1 MLNNKH
7 SSDLYAKKKRWKV
20 ALSII
25 AVVIVTLSMYYT
37 NNLVKRFGLQEQ
49 RQMTMWAEAVQTH
62 AELMNYTE
70 VFFNEV
76 SMQESKRVE
85 LLAMAYRRFLAASS
99 DENISVYL
107 DIIQS
112 NISIPVVITDS
123 DNNITL
129 SINLPKKHQDKE
141 IFDAEMRND
150 FSIYPPIKIDIYGK
164 ESSLYY
170 NESLIYTELRNVL
183 DDMFTFFINDV
194 ADNAAGVPVIIL
206 NQDRSHILS
215 FGNLDESNM
224 SNSDYVQ
231 KQIDIMSSEN
241 MPIEVNYLDGEKA
254 YIYYRSSDLLRI
266 VRYFPIIQILVFIFF
281 IIVAYLLFSY
291 ARRSEQNQVWAG
303 MAKETAHQIGT
314 PLTSLMGWIE
324 LLKMQD
330 TPFIG
335 TTEMEK
341 DIDRMKTITERFS
354 KIGSIPTL
362 EAHDVTAAVNDT
374 MNYLKRRFSN
384 NKFEFDIKIPNREL
398 VVPLDAALFSWVLEN
413 LTKNAL
419 DAMEDHGKLTV
430 EMTEDAENIY
440 IDVTDTGKGMQ
451 RSAYKQIFQPGY
463 TSKKRGWGLGL
474 SLARRIIEDYHK
486 GKIFVKNS
494 IVGQGTTFRIALKK
508 TTSQQDYKT
517 TRN

>member
-1 MLNNKH
+1 MFDNK
-7 SSDLYAKKKRWKV
+7 SADLYAKKKRWKI
-20 ALSII
+20 ALSIV
-25 AVVIVTLSMYYT
+25 AVVIVILSMYYT
-37 NNLVKRFGLQEQ
+37 NNLVKKFALQEQ
-49 RQMTMWAEAVQTH
+49 RQMGMWAEAVQTH

-76 SMQESKRVE
+76 SNQESKRVE
-85 LLAMAYRRFLAASS
+85 LLAMAYRRFLAATS
-99 DENISVYL
+99 DENIGVYL
-107 DIIQS
+107 DIIRS

-129 SINLPKKHQDKE
+129 SINLHKKHQNKT
-141 IFDAEMRND
+141 IFDAEMEED

-206 NQDRSHILS
+206 NQSGNEILS
-215 FGNLDESNM
+215 YGNLDASQMN
-224 SNSDYVQ
+224 NSDYVQ
-231 KQIDIMSSEN
+231 EQIDIMRDEN
-241 MPIEVNYLDGEKA
+241 MPIEVNYLNGEKA

-266 VRYFPIIQILVFIFF
+266 VSYFPIIQIFVFTFF

-341 DIDRMKTITERFS
+341 DIERMKTITERFS

-362 EAHDVTAAVNDT
+362 ELHDVTSSVNDT

-384 NKFEFDIKIPNREL
+384 NKFEFDLKIPDRDII
-398 VVPLDAALFSWVLEN
+398 VPLDVALFSWVLEN

-419 DAMEDHGKLTV
+419 DAMEDHGRLTV
-430 EMTEDAENIY
+430 EMTEDAEY
-440 IDVTDTGKGMQ
+440 VHIDISDTGKGLQ

-494 IVGQGTTFRIALKK
+494 VVGQGTTFRVSLIK
-508 TTSQQDYKT
+508 TTSQPKHKAT
-517 TRN
+517 SL

>member
-1 MLNNKH
+1 MLGNRFRA
-7 SSDLYAKKKRWKV
+7 DLYTRKKRWKIV
-20 ALSII
+20 LSVIALL
-25 AVVIVTLSMYYT
+25 IVCVSMYYT
-37 NNLVKRFGLQEQ
+37 NNLVKRFAAQEQ
-49 RQMTMWAEAVQTH
+49 RQMSMWAEAVQTH
-62 AELMNYTE
+62 AELMDYTE
-70 VFFNEV
+70 LFFNEV
-76 SMQESKRVE
+76 SNQESKRVE

-112 NISIPVVITDS
+112 NISIPVIITDEA
-123 DNNITL
+123 NNITL
-129 SINLPKKHQDKE
+129 SINLPKEYQDTNVFNSLMQE
-141 IFDAEMRND
+141 Y
-150 FSIYPPIKIDIYGK
+150 FSVYPPIDIDIYGK
-164 ESSLYY
+164 KMFLYY
-170 NESLIYTELRNVL
+170 NESLIYTELRSVL
-183 DDMFTFFINDV
+183 DDMFDFFINDV

-206 NQDRSHILS
+206 NQSHEEILS
-215 FGNLDESNM
+215 FGNLDASMMN
-224 SNSDYVQ
+224 NSDYVE
-231 KQIDIMSSEN
+231 KQLEVMSDEN

-254 YIYYRSSDLLRI
+254 YIYYRSSDLLR
-266 VRYFPIIQILVFIFF
+266 VVSYFPIVQILVFMFF

-314 PLTSLMGWIE
+314 PLTSLVGWIE
-324 LLKMQD
+324 LLKLQD

-335 TTEMEK
+335 TSEMEK

-354 KIGSIPTL
+354 KIGSKPTL
-362 EAHDVTAAVNDT
+362 EPRDVTAAVNDT

-384 NKFEFDIKIPNREL
+384 NKFEFDIQIPEREIVL
-398 VVPLDAALFSWVLEN
+398 PLDEALFSWVLEN

-430 EMTEDAENIY
+430 EMTEDAENVF

-451 RSAYKQIFQPGY
+451 RSAFKEIFQPGY

-486 GKIFVKNS
+486 GRIFVKS
-494 IVGQGTTFRIALKK
+494 SVVGQGTTFRVSLRK
-508 TTSQQDYKT
+508 SLPS
-517 TRN
+517 

>member
-1 MLNNKH
+1 MLSKKL
-7 SSDLYAKKKRWKV
+7 SIDLYVRKKRWKI
-20 ALSII
+20 ALSIV
-25 AVVIVTLSMYYT
+25 AVVIVILSIHYT
-37 NNLVKRFGLQEQ
+37 NNLVKKFAAQEQ

-70 VFFNEV
+70 RFFREV
-76 SMQESKRVE
+76 SNQENKRVE
-85 LLAMAYRRFLAASS
+85 LLAMAYRRFLAASPN
-99 DENISVYL
+99 ENIGVYL

-123 DNNITL
+123 DDNITL
-129 SINLPKKHQDKE
+129 SINLSKKHQGKVVFDSEMKE
-141 IFDAEMRND
+141 D
-150 FSIYPPIKIDIYGK
+150 FSIYQPIRIDIYGK
-164 ESSLYY
+164 ESWLYY

-183 DDMFTFFINDV
+183 DDMFDFFITDV

-206 NQDRSHILS
+206 DQSQKKILS
-215 FGNLDESNM
+215 FGNLDASMMNDI
-224 SNSDYVQ
+224 DYVE
-231 KQIDIMSSEN
+231 KQLKIMSEEN
-241 MPIEVNYLDGEKA
+241 MPIEVKYLDDEKA

-266 VRYFPIIQILVFIFF
+266 VRYFPIVQILVITFF
-281 IIVAYLLFSY
+281 MIVAYLLFSY

-324 LLKMQD
+324 LLKLQD
-330 TPFIG
+330 TQFIG

-362 EAHDVTAAVNDT
+362 ESQDVIATVNET

-384 NKFEFDIKIPNREL
+384 NKFEFDLQIPERSII
-398 VVPLDAALFSWVLEN
+398 VPLDSALFSWVLEN

-419 DAMEDHGKLTV
+419 DAMEVHGTLTV
-430 EMTEDAENIY
+430 QITEDAENVY
-440 IDVTDTGKGMQ
+440 IDVSDTGKGMQ
-451 RSAYKQIFQPGY
+451 RSAYKEIFKPGY

-474 SLARRIIEDYHK
+474 SLARRIVEDYHK
-486 GKIFVKNS
+486 GKIFVKS
-494 IVGQGTTFRIALKK
+494 SAVGQGTTFRVSLRK
-508 TTSQQDYKT
+508 TAM
-517 TRN
+517 

>member
-1 MLNNKH
+1 MLNNKL
-7 SSDLYAKKKRWKV
+7 SADLYAKKKRWKV

-25 AVVIVTLSMYYT
+25 AVVIVSLSMYYT
-37 NNLVKRFGLQEQ
+37 NNLVKRFALQEQ

-76 SMQESKRVE
+76 SIQESKRVE

-384 NKFEFDIKIPNREL
+384 NKFEFDIKIPNREI

-451 RSAYKQIFQPGY
+451 RSTYKQVFQPGY

-494 IVGQGTTFRIALKK
+494 VVGQGTTFRIALKK
-508 TTSQQDYKT
+508 TTKTQDYKT

>member
-1 MLNNKH
+1 MLNNKL
-7 SSDLYAKKKRWKV
+7 SADLYAKKKRWKV

-25 AVVIVTLSMYYT
+25 AVVIVSLSMYYT
-37 NNLVKRFGLQEQ
+37 NNLVKRFALQEQ

-76 SMQESKRVE
+76 SIQESKRVE

-129 SINLPKKHQDKE
+129 SINLPKKHQNKE

-384 NKFEFDIKIPNREL
+384 NKFEFDIKIPNREI

-451 RSAYKQIFQPGY
+451 RSTYKQVFQPGY

-494 IVGQGTTFRIALKK
+494 VVGQGTTFRIALKK
-508 TTSQQDYKT
+508 KT
-517 TRN
+517 IEN